1 MNPSLFKEVDAWE
14 HNPLLSCKWQLLV
27 LKQPPNTSYLRINTM
42 LLGAPY
48 HGGNR
53 VMTPLKNE
61 EYLLANEMLRKYTM
75 NVRNIYGSL
84 GVVECYAQLA
94 MYRRNHGTF
103 VNQIMKE
110 TSDLNTFM
118 AKAVHNFI
126 REGDDFYFGMM
137 RDSVLHMK
145 GSESLTSMELDL
157 LVDKSL
163 VSVYQDF
170 EMTMHFPQLVE
181 GVNRLRAESRYDD
194 RTMLQKLESDEYS
207 LLRTNLYKF
216 SANMYLTN
224 KELFVMNEHNLVLLP
239 QLMAEL
245 HGKLVEV
252 VSKKESVWFLP
263 FVARPTL
270 NRYIERQHHETEPE
284 RKYLTLNA
292 LRRFPSGRNVLVTS
306 TYTMKLT
313 EKESEQYEMY
323 GEKECIVHFL
333 MPVDLCA
340 TYRYLHGPL
349 VTAESEEENKA
360 NEYRNWRMELME
372 FRKKHNLPGPSDE
385 LKDEDSEDKQYET
398 QICRKDLLNYVKKNQ
413 MVTALWFDMESDE
426 DDKDIGNDNEMNKKQ
441 RFNDE

>member
-1 MNPSLFKEVDAWE
+1 M
-14 HNPLLSCKWQLLV
+14 
-27 LKQPPNTSYLRINTM
+27 
-42 LLGAPY
+42 
-48 HGGNR
+48 HGVNS
-53 VMTPLKNE
+53 VMTPLRNA
-61 EYLLANEMLRKYTM
+61 EYLLANEMLHKYTM
-75 NVRNIYGSL
+75 NVRNIHGSL

-94 MYRRNHGTF
+94 MYRRNHGRF
-103 VNQIMKE
+103 VSQIMKE
-110 TSDLNTFM
+110 TSDLNMFM

-126 REGDDFYFGMM
+126 REGDDFYFGIM
-137 RDSVLHMK
+137 RDSVLHLK

-194 RTMLQKLESDEYS
+194 RTMLQKLESNEYS

-239 QLMAEL
+239 QLIAEL

-263 FVARPTL
+263 FVGRPTL
-270 NRYIERQHHETEPE
+270 NRYIERIHHETE

-313 EKESEQYEMY
+313 EKESERYEMY

-333 MPVDLCA
+333 MPVDLCS
-340 TYRYLHGPL
+340 TYKILHGPL
-349 VTAESEEENKA
+349 VTESEEENKA
-360 NEYRNWRMELME
+360 NEYRRWREDLMEL
-372 FRKKHNLPGPSDE
+372 RKKHSMQQQSLMSGVDE
-385 LKDEDSEDKQYET
+385 EEVIET
-398 QICRKDLLNYVKKNQ
+398 EIGRKELLNYVKKNP
-413 MVTALWFDMESDE
+413 MVTALYFDAEDDDSNDESDKE
-426 DDKDIGNDNEMNKKQ
+426 INKRQKV
-441 RFNDE
+441 NDE